1 MSAGAVEGA
10 LVRLIDQFQRS
21 FGHSVFVHYG
31 TGPELAE
38 RLAAGPSAD
47 VLIAPVAVMD
57 RAVADNRAVSGTR
70 VTVGRVGIGV
80 IVGQGSALP
89 DLSSPDAVRRA
100 FLGADAIIYNRGSSG
115 LYIEKLFA
123 QMGIVDQVKSRI
135 VQVADGEDV
144 MKRVINGKG
153 TEIGLAAI
161 SAIKLFEPKDFQ
173 YAGPLPNAIQ
183 NVTIYDAAVMTG
195 ANEPQT
201 AAAFVRF
208 ITTPAARE
216 AFVQAGLQ

>member
-10 LVRLIDQFQRS
+10 LVGLIDHFQRS
-21 FGHSVFVHYG
+21 FGHSVHVYYG
-31 TGPELAE
+31 TAPELAE
-38 RLAAGPSAD
+38 RLAAGSSAD

-57 RAVADNRAVSGTR
+57 RAVADNRAVGSTR

-80 IVGQGSALP
+80 IVGHGIALP

-100 FLGADAIIYNRGSSG
+100 FLAADAIIYNRGSSG
-115 LYIEKLFA
+115 LYIEKLFG

-135 VQVADGEDV
+135 VQVSDGEDV
-144 MKRVINGKG
+144 MKRVIAGKG
-153 TEIGLAAI
+153 SEIGLAAI

-173 YAGPLPNAIQ
+173 YVGPLPNAIQ
-183 NVTIYDAAVMTG
+183 NVTIYDAAVMAG
-195 ANEPQT
+195 ANEPQA
-201 AAAFVRF
+201 AAAFLGF

-216 AFVQAGLQ
+216 TFVQAGLQ